1 MNDGK
6 MLHIISDDKLFV
18 DYGFKRLFQEDCLTY
33 FLLTFLYAAKYIE

>member
-33 FLLTFLYAAKYIE
+33 HTFLYAAKYIE